1 MRPGR
6 TSRRGTAYTSRMSR
20 KIRVGLVFGGRS
32 CEHEVSLSSA
42 RSVYAAIDRAQY
54 DLTLIHIA
62 KDGEWRLPAP
72 EAAARLTEDPAGG
85 ERGDPPPILTG
96 RGAGDTLPVLV
107 GYPDGGRLLTRGAGA
122 VEPLAPAASG
132 AGDGNAGAE
141 GGGDVPALAA
151 ASLDVVFPLLHG
163 PFGEDGTVQ
172 GLLELAGLPYVGAGV
187 VGSATAMD
195 KAMMKRAFRAEGLPM
210 MDYAVVRRSQWR
222 REPDRVRAEAEAR
235 LGYPMFVKPAN
246 LGSSVGVHRI
256 DDASSFPGL
265 VEDAAAYDTK
275 VLIEAA
281 ALDCHEIECAVL
293 GNDDPR
299 ASVVGEIVPSRE
311 FYDYDAKYVDE
322 ASELVIPAPLPPETA
337 ERVRE
342 LAVAA
347 FRAVE
352 ARGLAR
358 VDFFVERGD
367 ERRIHVNEVN
377 TMPGFTP
384 ISMYPKLWEAS
395 GIPYSELIDRLIRLA
410 LEEHRDRRDVR
421 AVL

>member
-1 MRPGR
+1 
-6 TSRRGTAYTSRMSR
+6 MSR

-42 RSVYAAIDRAQY
+42 RSVFEAIDRTRY

-62 KDGEWRLPAP
+62 KDGEWRLPGDG
-72 EAAARLTEDPAGG
+72 AAAPRLAGRVTEEPAGG
-85 ERGDPPPILTG
+85 SGGELPAILTG
-96 RGAGDTLPVLV
+96 HGDGDGDGDTLPILV
-107 GYPDGGRLLTRGAGA
+107 GYPDGGRLLARSADGVGPLAPGFEAGTGAEGWRGAGTGL
-122 VEPLAPAASG
+122 E
-132 AGDGNAGAE
+132 DGEATPDAT
-141 GGGDVPALAA
+141 
-151 ASLDVVFPLLHG
+151 SLDVVFPLLHG

-187 VGSATAMD
+187 VGSAAAMD
-195 KAMMKRAFRAEGLPM
+195 KAMMKRAFRAEGLPV
-210 MDYAVVRRSQWR
+210 MDYLVVRRSDWR
-222 REPDRVRAEAEAR
+222 RDPGQVQAEAEAR

-256 DDASSFPGL
+256 DDAGSFPRL

-275 VLIEAA
+275 VLVEAA
-281 ALDCHEIECAVL
+281 ALDCHEVECAVL
-293 GNDDPR
+293 GNDDPQ

-311 FYDYDAKYVDE
+311 FYDYDAKYVDD
-322 ASELVIPAPLPPETA
+322 ASELIIPAPLPPETSG
-337 ERVRE
+337 RVRE
-342 LAVAA
+342 LSVAA

-352 ARGLAR
+352 ARGLSR
-358 VDFFVERGD
+358 VDFFVERGGG
-367 ERRIHVNEVN
+367 RRVFVNEVN

-395 GIPYSELIDRLIRLA
+395 GIPYPELIDRLIRLA
-410 LEEHRDRRDVR
+410 IEEHQDRRDIR

>member
-1 MRPGR
+1 M
-6 TSRRGTAYTSRMSR
+6 
-20 KIRVGLVFGGRS
+20 
-32 CEHEVSLSSA
+32 
-42 RSVYAAIDRAQY
+42 
-54 DLTLIHIA
+54 
-62 KDGEWRLPAP
+62 
-72 EAAARLTEDPAGG
+72 
-85 ERGDPPPILTG
+85 
-96 RGAGDTLPVLV
+96 
-107 GYPDGGRLLTRGAGA
+107 
-122 VEPLAPAASG
+122 
-132 AGDGNAGAE
+132 
-141 GGGDVPALAA
+141 
-151 ASLDVVFPLLHG
+151 
-163 PFGEDGTVQ
+163 Q

-187 VGSATAMD
+187 VGSAAAMD

-275 VLIEAA
+275 VLIERRRI
-281 ALDCHEIECAVL
+281 DCHEIECAVL

-299 ASVVGEIVPSRE
+299 ASVAGEIVPSRE

-395 GIPYSELIDRLIRLA
+395 GIPYSEAHRPAHPARHRGAPRPPRPPRRPVASDSGRAPRAEPPENAGRLLDDVLIPRWRVDPTVSLYRRGLQVQSRYKLGFYDALIVAGA
-410 LEEHRDRRDVR
+410 LEAGCKILYSEDLPHGRRIAESSIVNPFGASDP
-421 AVL
+421 